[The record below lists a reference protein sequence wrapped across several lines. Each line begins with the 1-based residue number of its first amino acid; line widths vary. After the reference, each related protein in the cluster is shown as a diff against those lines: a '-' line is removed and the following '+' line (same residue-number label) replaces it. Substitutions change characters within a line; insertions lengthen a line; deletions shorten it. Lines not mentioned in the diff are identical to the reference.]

1 MVVDFQQK
9 IQTGSY
15 PSVIFND
22 DMMNLDD
29 LCMLCIDKLRQ
40 TQQTYREHCKIEAF
54 ADVQEREEATHEQS
68 CHSTQR

>member
-22 DMMNLDD
+22 NTMNLDD
-29 LCMLCIDKLRQ
+29 LRVLCIDKLRR
-40 TQQTYREHCKIEAF
+40 TQQTY
-54 ADVQEREEATHEQS
+54 
-68 CHSTQR
+68 